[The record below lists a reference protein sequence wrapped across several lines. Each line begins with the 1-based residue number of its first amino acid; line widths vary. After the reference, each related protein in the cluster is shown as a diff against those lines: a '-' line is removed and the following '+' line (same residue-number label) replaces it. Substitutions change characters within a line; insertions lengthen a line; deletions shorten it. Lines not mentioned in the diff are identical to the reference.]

1 MTRRLLLSYLSLAAL
16 VLLGL
21 EIPLGFVYSR
31 AERERIVN
39 SANDEAESVAAY
51 AALSLAARRPD
62 ELVERAE
69 HCAERIGGKVV
80 IVDADGKLLASSH
93 SLSDDEEQALS
104 SQPEISAAL
113 RGRATTDV
121 RTTTTGGVHYLSVA
135 APVGHATAG
144 TGSEPGKGTSTGS
157 ISISTTT
164 TGTGTGTG
172 IATVVGRA
180 GAESESDS
188 DSDSGVSAQGAV
200 RVTLPTTMV
209 HARVFA
215 VWLLLALVGLTVL
228 TGVAA
233 VAFAFARWTGRPIR
247 QLEEA
252 THRLAEGG
260 AATSVV
266 VTSGP
271 PEVRSLAAA
280 FNTTAA
286 RLEHLL
292 ASQRAFAGEASH
304 QLKTP
309 LAALRLRLENL
320 EPDIARRARPTL
332 DAAVTETDRLARM
345 VEGLL
350 AMARLEE
357 AAAIPAQVDLG
368 AICAERHRTWG
379 PLFEREGVSLVLFAG
394 VVGPVVAVPG
404 AVEQILDNLLSNALR
419 ASPTRSTV
427 TMELRLLVPARRA
440 LRDSRPSWVDLH
452 VTDEGPGMT
461 PEQRARAFDRFW
473 RAPGA
478 PKGGTGLGLSL
489 VQRLAHASGGE
500 VALREAAT
508 GGLDAVVR
516 LPSAEPP
523 GHPHG
528 QGHGFGGR
536 PGQRRREAP
545 PLPA

>member
-39 SANDEAESVAAY
+39 AANDEAESVAAY
-51 AALSLAARRPD
+51 TALSLAAGRQD
-62 ELVERAE
+62 ELAERAR

-80 IVDADGKLLASSH
+80 IVDGDGRLLASSH
-93 SLSDDEEQALS
+93 SLSDNEEETLPT
-104 SQPEISAAL
+104 QPEISAAL

-121 RTTTTGGVHYLSVA
+121 RTTTTGGVHYLAVA
-135 APVGHATAG
+135 APVGHATPDPGPGPGADRAPG
-144 TGSEPGKGTSTGS
+144 GGSVTIADSTP
-157 ISISTTT
+157 STTSAMT
-164 TGTGTGTG
+164 ADT
-172 IATVVGRA
+172 AA
-180 GAESESDS
+180 GATT
-188 DSDSGVSAQGAV
+188 VTAQGAV
-200 RVTLPTTMV
+200 RITLPTTMV

-215 VWLLLALVGLTVL
+215 VWLLLALAGLAVL

-260 AATSVV
+260 RATSVV

-320 EPDIARRARPTL
+320 EPDIARRARPSL

-379 PLFEREGVSLVLFAG
+379 PLFERGEVSLVLFAG
-394 VVGPVVAVPG
+394 VVGPVTAVPG

-419 ASPTRSTV
+419 ASPAHSTV
-427 TMELRLLVPARRA
+427 TMELRLHVPARRA
-440 LRDSRPSWVDLH
+440 LREARPHWVDLH

-500 VALREAAT
+500 VTLREAAT

-516 LPSAEPP
+516 LPSAEHP
-523 GHPHG
+523 GQAPGNGHGQGQGQG

-536 PGQRRREAP
+536 PGQRHREAP

>member
-51 AALSLAARRPD
+51 TALSLAARRPE
-62 ELVERAE
+62 ELVERAK
-69 HCAERIGGKVV
+69 HCAERIGGQVV
-80 IVDADGKLLASSH
+80 IVDADGRLLATSH
-93 SLSDDEEQALS
+93 TLSTDEKRALASL
-104 SQPEISAAL
+104 PEVSAAL
-113 RGRATTDV
+113 EGRATTDV

-135 APVGHATAG
+135 APVSHTTATA
-144 TGSEPGKGTSTGS
+144 TATTSTAMTNADSSGP
-157 ISISTTT
+157 TQAAVAQGAAAQGA
-164 TGTGTGTG
+164 GTQD
-172 IATVVGRA
+172 
-180 GAESESDS
+180 AEAQ
-188 DSDSGVSAQGAV
+188 GVAAQGAV
-200 RVTLPTTMV
+200 TQGAVRITLPTTMV

-215 VWLLLALVGLTVL
+215 VWLLLVLAGLAVL
-228 TGVAA
+228 ACVAV
-233 VAFAFARWTGRPIR
+233 VAFAFARWAGRPIR

-252 THRLAEGG
+252 THRLADGG
-260 AATSVV
+260 PAASVK

-271 PEVRSLAAA
+271 PEVLRLAAA

-286 RLEHLL
+286 RLEHIL

-357 AAAIPAQVDLG
+357 AAATPVQVDLG
-368 AICAERHRTWG
+368 AICTERHRMWG

-394 VVGPVVAVPG
+394 SVGPVLAVPG

-419 ASPTRSTV
+419 ASPADSTV
-427 TMELRLLVPARRA
+427 TMELRLLHARRA
-440 LRDSRPSWVDLH
+440 LRDTRPPSWVDLH

-461 PEQRARAFDRFW
+461 AEQRARAFDRFW

-489 VQRLAHASGGE
+489 VQRLAHAGGGD
-500 VALREAAT
+500 VSLREAAT

-516 LPSAEPP
+516 FPSAEAPP
-523 GHPHG
+523 GPH
-528 QGHGFGGR
+528 GHGFGGR
-536 PGQRRREAP
+536 QGQRRREAP